1 MQTNFSKCHPV
12 VHAILRLLWER
23 IIGGGEERLFNVQWS
38 HTLRKSHLSRDLKD
52 ERKPAK
58 QRASKRCLFLKRAQA
73 KALRWQV
80 VGRLGEGS
88 VARDE
93 GGGRGRVR
101 AHSAGRALGRNWE
114 HFSKYKRKQLTAFKL
129 GVGECVTYYNKNV
142 STFAMW
148 KMGCSRR
155 RMDMGSQLEGN
166 CLRREVTEAWRGAT
180 VE

>member
-12 VHAILRLLWER
+12 VHAILRLLWRR
-23 IIGGGEERLFNVQWS
+23 IIGGGEERLFNVQRS
-38 HTLRKSHLSRDLKD
+38 HTLRKSFKLRREGWEKASQ
-52 ERKPAK
+52 AK
-58 QRASKRCLFLKRAQA
+58 SQQKVSVFLKRAQA

-88 VARDE
+88 VAWDE

-166 CLRREVTEAWRGAT
+166 CLRREVTEAWRGAM